1 MKGIIILALSFL
13 VGCAP
18 MVPLEQ
24 LETQA
29 LLTGDW
35 TAVEKRERAIAW
47 RNRHRPIQCP
57 PGTIVYC
64 VTDVMDER
72 CGCVSS
78 KAIRTLFEYR

>member
-35 TAVEKRERAIAW
+35 TAVEKHERIIAV
-47 RNRHRPIQCP
+47 RNRHSRIQCP
-57 PGTIVYC
+57 PGTIAYC
-64 VTDVMDER
+64 VTYFMDER
-72 CGCVSS
+72 CSCVSS
-78 KAIRTLFEYR
+78 KAIRSSFER